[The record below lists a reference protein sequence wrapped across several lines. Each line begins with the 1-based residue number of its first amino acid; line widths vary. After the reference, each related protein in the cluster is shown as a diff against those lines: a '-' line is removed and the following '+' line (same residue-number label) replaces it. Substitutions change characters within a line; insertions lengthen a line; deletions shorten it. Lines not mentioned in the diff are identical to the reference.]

1 VRSGLFVLIPL
12 VISLIVILFGFVSV
26 LRIPEK
32 AWLESNRRR
41 RNWVLL
47 MVFFGPL
54 AVLLFYA
61 TIRYELLDPERYHEI
76 DGVSE
81 DDL

>member
-1 VRSGLFVLIPL
+1 MRSGLFVLIPL

-26 LRIPEK
+26 LKIPEK
-32 AWLESNRRR
+32 TWQESNRRR
-41 RNWVLL
+41 RNWLLL

-61 TIRYELLDPERYHEI
+61 TVRYELLDPERYREI

-81 DDL
+81 VDR

>member
-1 VRSGLFVLIPL
+1 
-12 VISLIVILFGFVSV
+12 
-26 LRIPEK
+26 
-32 AWLESNRRR
+32 
-41 RNWVLL
+41 

-61 TIRYELLDPERYHEI
+61 TVRYELLDPERYREI

-81 DDL
+81 VDR

>member
-1 VRSGLFVLIPL
+1 MRSGLFVLIPL

-26 LRIPEK
+26 LKIPEK
-32 AWLESNRRR
+32 TWQESNRRR

-61 TIRYELLDPERYHEI
+61 TVRYELLDPERYREI

-81 DDL
+81 VDR

>member
-1 VRSGLFVLIPL
+1 MRSGLFILIPL

-61 TIRYELLDPERYHEI
+61 TVRYELLDTERYHEI

-81 DDL
+81 ADR

>member
-1 VRSGLFVLIPL
+1 MRSGLFILIPL

-61 TIRYELLDPERYHEI
+61 TVRYELLDPERYHEI

>member
-1 VRSGLFVLIPL
+1 MRSGLFVLIPL

-32 AWLESNRRR
+32 AWLEANRRR

-61 TIRYELLDPERYHEI
+61 TVRYELLDPERYHEI
-76 DGVSE
+76 DGVAE
-81 DDL
+81 ADR

>member
-1 VRSGLFVLIPL
+1 M
-12 VISLIVILFGFVSV
+12 ILFGFVSV
-26 LRIPEK
+26 LKIPEK
-32 AWLESNRRR
+32 TWLESNRRR

-61 TIRYELLDPERYHEI
+61 TVRYELLDPERYREI

-81 DDL
+81 VDR

>member
-1 VRSGLFVLIPL
+1 
-12 VISLIVILFGFVSV
+12 
-26 LRIPEK
+26 
-32 AWLESNRRR
+32 
-41 RNWVLL
+41 

-61 TIRYELLDPERYHEI
+61 TVRYELLDPEHYREI

-81 DDL
+81 ADR